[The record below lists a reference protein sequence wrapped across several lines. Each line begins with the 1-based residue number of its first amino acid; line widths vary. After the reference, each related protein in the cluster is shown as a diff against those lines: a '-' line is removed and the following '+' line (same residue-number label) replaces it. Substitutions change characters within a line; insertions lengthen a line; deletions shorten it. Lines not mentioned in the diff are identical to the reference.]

1 MYSQS
6 KYQSE
11 ESVRSEELSKHRSML
26 ETISWAQP
34 VKRLVSFGGTL
45 FGRRIEENVNS
56 LKTGNPLLIEIRK
69 KSAAV
74 VMSTKQY
81 EELLAIKYE
90 FDNIVKREGKAFLDK
105 SENEFDQLIASMQTT
120 AHADAMDTLFESTSI
135 DLANSFKP
143 GETEKEFKAK

>member
-1 MYSQS
+1 MHFQS
-6 KYQSE
+6 KFQLKQQISAKD
-11 ESVRSEELSKHRSML
+11 LSRHRGML

-34 VKRLVSFGGTL
+34 VKRLISFGGTL
-45 FGRRIEENVNS
+45 FGRKIEENVNS
-56 LKTGNPLLIEIRK
+56 LKTGNPLHIEVRK

-81 EELLAIKYE
+81 EELLAIKSE
-90 FDNIVKREGKAFLDK
+90 FENIVKREGKAFLDQ
-105 SENEFDQLIASMQTT
+105 SENEFDKLVASMQTT
-120 AHADAMDTLFESTSI
+120 AHADAMDTLFESSST